1 MASCFPLQCTC
12 SCSDV
17 LDRFDSVVA
26 SETQFAVTLK
36 YICHSNIGWFTDRSL
51 GDDAWS
57 AWGMAKERG
66 IYVLWH
72 KNDYCADHELFHMSA
87 LYIGKGAIPFRL
99 RSHWQFKS
107 FAEQQLVYWTY
118 VELPNR
124 QAKYVEQLLLDTYSI
139 PFNVSENP
147 GTHRLCAYF
156 SQSEVD

>member
-1 MASCFPLQCTC
+1 
-12 SCSDV
+12 
-17 LDRFDSVVA
+17 
-26 SETQFAVTLK
+26 
-36 YICHSNIGWFTDRSL
+36 
-51 GDDAWS
+51 
-57 AWGMAKERG
+57 MAKERG